1 MGERV
6 YGCLCRGYG
15 GYGIELAQLRLLAM
29 RLYRQSV
36 DAGNFNAGV
45 GALKE
50 LRELAKLS
58 GYQFGPQL
66 WDTAL
71 GSAMTSDLPGDWL
84 D

>member
-1 MGERV
+1 
-6 YGCLCRGYG
+6 
-15 GYGIELAQLRLLAM
+15 M

-58 GYQFGPQL
+58 GYQVGPQL
-66 WDTAL
+66 WDKAL
-71 GSAMTSDLPGDWL
+71 SSAMTSDLPVDWAE
-84 D
+84 